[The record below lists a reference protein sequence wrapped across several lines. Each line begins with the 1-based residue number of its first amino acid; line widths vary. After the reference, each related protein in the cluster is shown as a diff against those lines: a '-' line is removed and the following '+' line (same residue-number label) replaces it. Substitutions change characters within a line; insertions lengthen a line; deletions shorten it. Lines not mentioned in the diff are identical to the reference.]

1 MPHPWLIVGDERA
14 WENANRHMDT
24 FTLVGSIA
32 IVVVGLTTHEAAHA
46 WAADRL
52 GDPTARLMGRL
63 TLNPLPHIDL
73 MMTIVLPLMLLMTTG
88 MAFGGAK
95 PVPVQLHRMRNP
107 MRSMA
112 LVAIAGPASNFLQAI
127 FWSAVMSAFLHFGI
141 WGDFAARGM
150 NILVVGILFN
160 LVLMTFNL
168 VPIPPLDGSR
178 VVYYFLGHNARKA
191 YGKLERHG
199 IFLVFALIIL
209 FRDTFW
215 NALFVVIKPMIKF
228 IFWITSVP
236 DADLLFQQIFPN

>member
-14 WENANRHMDT
+14 WENAYRQMDT

-46 WAADRL
+46 WTANRL

-73 MMTIVLPLMLLMTTG
+73 MLTIVIPLMLLVTTG
-88 MAFGGAK
+88 LAFGGAK
-95 PVPVQLHRMRNP
+95 PVPVQVHRMRSP

-112 LVAIAGPASNFLQAI
+112 LVALAGPASNFLQAI
-127 FWSAVMSAFLHFGI
+127 FWSAVMSAFLHFGV
-141 WGDFAARGM
+141 WEEDGARGM
-150 NILVVGILFN
+150 SILRIGIIFN
-160 LVLMTFNL
+160 LVLMVFNL

-178 VVYYFLGHNARKA
+178 VVYYFLGPNARKA

-199 IFLVFALIIL
+199 IFLVFGLIIL
-209 FRDTFW
+209 FRDAFW
-215 NALFVVIKPMIKF
+215 SVLFVVIEPMLKF
-228 IFWITSVP
+228 ILWITAVP
-236 DADLLFQQIFPN
+236 ESNPLFIKYF